1 MKDILLLIFLCSTLI
16 SNTLAAQ
23 QTSAVSVNELGS
35 LNDLDDY
42 EKLWIKPH
50 GCVWSECAIDDADDG
65 VMGDYRDGDS
75 QWYQVRVSDSYIL
88 YTTHLPS
95 LSLSLSLSLTHTHTH
110 THLPVFCSL
119 SFVSPFCTHTHHTE
133 TTTVVHLFR
142 HLKFVPIL
150 DQVLRIIYYRE
161 H

>member
-110 THLPVFCSL
+110 FL
-119 SFVSPFCTHTHHTE
+119 ST
-133 TTTVVHLFR
+133 LFR
-142 HLKFVPIL
+142 STVPKTFAQTQRFL
-150 DQVLRIIYYRE
+150 STDEKGVA
-161 H
+161 